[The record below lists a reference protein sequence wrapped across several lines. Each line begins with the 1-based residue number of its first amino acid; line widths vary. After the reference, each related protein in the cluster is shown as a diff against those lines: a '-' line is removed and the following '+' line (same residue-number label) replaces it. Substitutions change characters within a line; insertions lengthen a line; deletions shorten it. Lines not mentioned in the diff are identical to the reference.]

1 MKHIKHSLSPLT
13 NKRGVALLI
22 VLLIITLISVL
33 IFEFNYGTRV
43 DLIKTKNRANLLKA
57 LYIAKSGINGAIVV
71 LNEDS
76 KAYDGLDENWAL
88 EIPGI
93 PFGEGNL
100 FVKVIDEGSKFNINN
115 LVENDGDEDP
125 VARKVLER
133 LLEEIG
139 LHDSLAD
146 DIINLLK
153 EKKETKYKV
162 NDITELLDVD
172 KIKPENLALLEK
184 VLTTD
189 SNKKVNINTA
199 PYEVIVSLSDS
210 LTSSM
215 ADEIIKF
222 RKETPFK
229 TIYEVKKVPEIVTN
243 IFSSFD
249 SLIDIKSNAFS
260 IHSKGEVNGIVT
272 SISTTIVREEK
283 EIKTV
288 KWKER

>member
-1 MKHIKHSLSPLT
+1 MKCVKDSLSPLT

-57 LYIAKSGINGAIVV
+57 FYIAKSGINGAIVV
-71 LNEDS
+71 LDEDS
-76 KAYDGLDENWAL
+76 KTYDGLDENWSL

-100 FVKVIDEGSKFNINN
+100 FVKVIDEGGKFNINN

-125 VARKVLER
+125 VARGVLER

-139 LHDSLAD
+139 LHDSLAGD
-146 DIINLLK
+146 VMDLLK
-153 EKKETKYKV
+153 EKKETDYKV

-172 KIKPENLALLEK
+172 KIKPENLAQLEE

-272 SISTTIVREEK
+272 SISTTIIREGTEVK
-283 EIKTV
+283 IA

>member
-1 MKHIKHSLSPLT
+1 MKYVKYSLSPLT

-57 LYIAKSGINGAIVV
+57 FYIAKSGINGAIVV
-71 LNEDS
+71 LDEDS
-76 KAYDGLDENWAL
+76 KTYDGLDENWAL

-93 PFGEGNL
+93 PFGDGNL
-100 FVKVIDEGSKFNINN
+100 FVKVIDEGGKFNINN
-115 LVENDGDEDP
+115 LVKNNGNVND
-125 VARKVLER
+125 VSLNVLKR

-139 LHDSLAD
+139 LNNSLAD
-146 DIINLLK
+146 DIIDLLK
-153 EKKETKYKV
+153 EKKETSYKV
-162 NDITELLDVD
+162 ADITELLDVD
-172 KIKPENLALLEK
+172 NIKPENLALLEK

-222 RKETPFK
+222 RKDTPFK
-229 TIYEVKKVPEIVTN
+229 SKNDVKKVPEINDN
-243 IFSSFD
+243 ILLSFS

-272 SISTTIVREEK
+272 SISTTIIREGK

>member
-1 MKHIKHSLSPLT
+1 M
-13 NKRGVALLI
+13 
-22 VLLIITLISVL
+22 IITLISVL

-57 LYIAKSGINGAIVV
+57 FYIAKSGINGAIVV
-71 LNEDS
+71 LDEDS
-76 KAYDGLDENWAL
+76 KTYDGLDENWAL

-100 FVKVIDEGSKFNINN
+100 FVKVIDEGGKFNINN
-115 LVENDGDEDP
+115 LVKPNGN
-125 VARKVLER
+125 VAEVPLKVLKR

-139 LHDSLAD
+139 LYDSLAD
-146 DIINLLK
+146 DIVDLLK
-153 EKKETKYKV
+153 EKKETHYKV

-172 KIKPENLALLEK
+172 KIKPENLAQLEE

-199 PYEVIVSLSDS
+199 PYEVIVALSDS

-215 ADEIIKF
+215 AEEVIKF

-229 TIYEVKKVPEIVTN
+229 SKNDVKKVPEIDDN
-243 IFSSFD
+243 ILLSFS

-260 IHSKGEVNGIVT
+260 IHSKGEVNDIVT
-272 SISTTIVREEK
+272 SISTTIIREGK
-283 EIKTV
+283 EIKIA

>member
-1 MKHIKHSLSPLT
+1 MKCVKDSLSPLT

-57 LYIAKSGINGAIVV
+57 FYIAKSGINGAIVV
-71 LNEDS
+71 LDEDS
-76 KAYDGLDENWAL
+76 KTYDGLDENWAL

-100 FVKVIDEGSKFNINN
+100 FVKVIDEGGKFNINN

-125 VARKVLER
+125 VARKVLKR
-133 LLEEIG
+133 LFEKIG

-146 DIINLLK
+146 DIIDLLK
-153 EKKETKYKV
+153 EKKETLYKV
-162 NDITELLDVD
+162 DDITELLDID
-172 KIKPENLALLEK
+172 NIKLENLAKLED

-189 SNKKVNINTA
+189 SNNKVNINTA
-199 PYEVIVSLSDS
+199 SYEVIASLSDS

-222 RKETPFK
+222 RKDTPFK
-229 TIYEVKKVPEIVTN
+229 SKNDVKKVPEIDDN
-243 IFSSFD
+243 ILLSFS

-260 IHSKGEVNGIVT
+260 IHSQGEVNGIVK
-272 SISTTIVREEK
+272 SISTTIIREEK
-283 EIKTV
+283 ETKIV